1 MAELEALGALGR
13 RAVEDRAVA
22 RRRRDDDGD
31 ALLDRLVQV
40 LEHEARRRR
49 LRLGAGA
56 TRGPGPRLGLGL
68 SPERVAPDVGAV
80 GRDDLRR
87 PEPGRVAGPAGGQ
100 APPGRVLDVHVGQRA
115 PLLPD

>member
-1 MAELEALGALGR
+1 M
-13 RAVEDRAVA
+13 
-22 RRRRDDDGD
+22 
-31 ALLDRLVQV
+31 

-56 TRGPGPRLGLGL
+56 ARGPGPRLGLGL
-68 SPERVAPDVGAV
+68 PPERVAPDVRAV

-87 PEPGRVAGPAGGQ
+87 AQPGRVAGPAGGQ